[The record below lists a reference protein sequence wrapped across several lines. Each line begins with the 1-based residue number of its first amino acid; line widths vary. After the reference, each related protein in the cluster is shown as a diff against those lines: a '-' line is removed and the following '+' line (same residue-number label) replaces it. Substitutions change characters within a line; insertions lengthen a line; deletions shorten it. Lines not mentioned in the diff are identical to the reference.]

1 MKMTGDLDFLAKQP
15 AKPSSPMLSIYLN
28 VEPSTVGR
36 LNRNYDAELLR
47 RLQSIQEQLS
57 DEAERRNFRASAR
70 RVKQFLAEHKPTG
83 QGLILFC
90 NDRDRLFWWRDIKVP
105 VPSDVRW
112 NTGAHIRPLLE
123 LGDEFERYGIILT
136 DREEAHLFTVFMG
149 EIEQNL
155 EVISSTKIKR
165 FKTAGSDHMRSQTQ
179 FQRKT
184 ALHAIWHLKKVVK
197 LAKQQMSLN
206 SFDRLVLAGPS
217 EATRALHRLLPKRLS
232 ARVVATIPL
241 PIHSTPEEI
250 LEATLSVERAV
261 ERNAEVS
268 LVEDLIVSASKGVK
282 AVTGLAATLLAS
294 NNGEIWK
301 LVYAQDS
308 NVPGKCCKVC
318 DRLYGVDRFSCGHCN
333 VTLHPVEDVIE
344 IMIERLTKLG
354 RTIEQVRGEASETL
368 KQVEGIGAFLCL
380 QCSRP
385 RQAAAKRK
393 PISVRRILPPGS

>member
-15 AKPSSPMLSIYLN
+15 AEPHSQMLSIYLN
-28 VEPSTVGR
+28 LEPSPVGR
-36 LNRNYDAELLR
+36 LNRHYDGELLR

-57 DEAERRNFRASAR
+57 DEAERQHFRASAR
-70 RVKQFLAEHKPTG
+70 RVKQFLAAHKPTG

-112 NTGAHIRPLLE
+112 NAGPHIRPLLE

-149 EIEQNL
+149 EIEQHL
-155 EVISSTKIKR
+155 EIISSTKIKR

-184 ALHAIWHLKKVVK
+184 ALHALWHLKKVVK

-206 SFDRLVLAGPS
+206 AFDRIILAGPS
-217 EATRALHRLLPKRLS
+217 EATRALHRLLPKRLN
-232 ARVVATIPL
+232 ARVVASLPL

-301 LVYAQDS
+301 LVYAQ
-308 NVPGKCCKVC
+308 NANLPGKRCKVC
-318 DRLYGVDRFSCGHCN
+318 DRLYGIDRFSCGHCN
-333 VTLHPVEDVIE
+333 TTLHPVEDVIE
-344 IMIERLTKLG
+344 IMIERLIRAG
-354 RTIEQVRGEASETL
+354 RTLEQVRGEASQTL
-368 KQVEGIGAFLCL
+368 KQVEGIGAFLSL
-380 QCSRP
+380 QSRRS
-385 RQAAAKRK
+385 RQSKVK
-393 PISVRRILPPGS
+393 PEPIIVRRVATPGL

>member
-15 AKPSSPMLSIYLN
+15 ANPSSPMLSIYLN
-28 VEPSTVGR
+28 VEPSPVGR
-36 LNRNYDAELLR
+36 LNRNYDGELLK

-90 NDRDRLFWWRDIKVP
+90 NDRDHLFWWRDVKVP

-112 NTGAHIRPLLE
+112 NTGPHIRPLLE
-123 LGDEFERYGIILT
+123 LGDEFERYGVILT

-149 EIEQNL
+149 EIEQHL

-184 ALHAIWHLKKVVK
+184 ALHAHWHLKKVVK
-197 LAKQQMSLN
+197 LAKQQMSLS

-217 EATRALHRLLPKRLS
+217 EATRELHHLLPKRLS

-241 PIHSTPEEI
+241 PIHSTPEDI

-308 NVPGKCCKVC
+308 NVPGKRCSVC
-318 DRLYGVDRFSCGHCN
+318 DRLYGVDRFSCGHCKT
-333 VTLHPVEDVIE
+333 TLQPVEDVIE
-344 IMIERLTKLG
+344 IMIERLTKVG
-354 RTIEQVRGEASETL
+354 RSIEQVRGEASQTL

-380 QCSRP
+380 QNNRP
-385 RQAAAKRK
+385 RQAAAESE
-393 PISVRRILPPGS
+393 PIKARTASTPRS

>member
-1 MKMTGDLDFLAKQP
+1 MRMTGDLDFLSKQP
-15 AKPSSPMLSIYLN
+15 ANPPSQMLSIYLN
-28 VEPSTVGR
+28 VEPSPIGR
-36 LNRNYDAELLR
+36 LNRNYDGELLR

-90 NDRDRLFWWRDIKVP
+90 NDRDRLFWWCDIKVP

-112 NTGAHIRPLLE
+112 NTGPHIRPLLE
-123 LGDEFERYGIILT
+123 LGDEFERYGVILT
-136 DREEAHLFTVFMG
+136 DREEARLFTVFMG
-149 EIEQNL
+149 EIEKHL

-184 ALHAIWHLKKVVK
+184 ALHALWHLKKVVM

-241 PIHSTPEEI
+241 PVHSTPEEI
-250 LEATLSVERAV
+250 LEATLSVEREV
-261 ERNAEVS
+261 ERKAEVS

-308 NVPGKCCKVC
+308 NVPGKRCNVC
-318 DRLYGVDRFSCGHCN
+318 DRLYGVDRFSCGHCKT
-333 VTLHPVEDVIE
+333 TLHPVEDVIE

-354 RTIEQVRGEASETL
+354 RSIEQVRGEASQTL
-368 KQVEGIGAFLCL
+368 KQVEGIGAFLYL
-380 QCSRP
+380 QNNRP
-385 RQAAAKRK
+385 RQAAAKSE
-393 PISVRRILPPGS
+393 PIRARTASMPGS

>member
-1 MKMTGDLDFLAKQP
+1 MRMTGDLDFLSKQP
-15 AKPSSPMLSIYLN
+15 ANPPSQMLSIYLN
-28 VEPSTVGR
+28 VEPSPIGR
-36 LNRNYDAELLR
+36 LNRNYDGELLR

-90 NDRDRLFWWRDIKVP
+90 NDRDRLFWWCDIKVP

-112 NTGAHIRPLLE
+112 NTGPHIRPLLE
-123 LGDEFERYGIILT
+123 LGDEFERYGVILT

-149 EIEQNL
+149 EIEKHL

-184 ALHAIWHLKKVVK
+184 ALHALWHLKKVVM

-241 PIHSTPEEI
+241 PVHSTPEEI
-250 LEATLSVERAV
+250 LEATLSVEREV

-308 NVPGKCCKVC
+308 NVPGKRCNVC
-318 DRLYGVDRFSCGHCN
+318 DRLYGVDRFSCGHCKT
-333 VTLHPVEDVIE
+333 TLHPVEDVIE
-344 IMIERLTKLG
+344 IMIERLTKVG
-354 RTIEQVRGEASETL
+354 RSIEQVRGEASQTL
-368 KQVEGIGAFLCL
+368 KQVEGIGAFLYL
-380 QCSRP
+380 QNNRP
-385 RQAAAKRK
+385 RQAAAKSE
-393 PISVRRILPPGS
+393 PIKARTASTPRS

>member
-1 MKMTGDLDFLAKQP
+1 MRMTGDLDFLSKQP
-15 AKPSSPMLSIYLN
+15 ANPPSQMLSIYLN
-28 VEPSTVGR
+28 VEPSPIGR
-36 LNRNYDAELLR
+36 LNRNYDGELLR

-90 NDRDRLFWWRDIKVP
+90 SDRDRLFWWCDIKVP

-112 NTGAHIRPLLE
+112 NTGPHIRPLLE
-123 LGDEFERYGIILT
+123 LGDEFERYGVILT

-149 EIEQNL
+149 EIEKYL

-184 ALHAIWHLKKVVK
+184 ALHALWHLKKVVM

-241 PIHSTPEEI
+241 PVHSTPEEI
-250 LEATLSVERAV
+250 LEATLSVEREV
-261 ERNAEVS
+261 ERKAEVS

-308 NVPGKCCKVC
+308 NVPGKRCNVC
-318 DRLYGVDRFSCGHCN
+318 DRLYGVDRFSCGHCKT
-333 VTLHPVEDVIE
+333 TLHPVEDVIE

-354 RTIEQVRGEASETL
+354 RSIEQVRGEASQTL
-368 KQVEGIGAFLCL
+368 KQVEGIGAFLYL
-380 QCSRP
+380 QNNRP
-385 RQAAAKRK
+385 RQAAAKSE
-393 PISVRRILPPGS
+393 PIRARTASMPGS

>member
-15 AKPSSPMLSIYLN
+15 ADPPSPMLSIYLN
-28 VEPSTVGR
+28 VEPSPVGR
-36 LNRNYDAELLR
+36 LNRNYDGELLR
-47 RLQSIQEQLS
+47 RLHSIQEQLS
-57 DEAERRNFRASAR
+57 DEAERRTFKASAR
-70 RVKQFLAEHKPTG
+70 RVKHFLAAHKPTG
-83 QGLILFC
+83 LGLILFC

-112 NTGAHIRPLLE
+112 NTGPHLRPLLE

-136 DREEAHLFTVFMG
+136 DREEAHLFKVFMG
-149 EIEQNL
+149 EIEQHL

-184 ALHAIWHLKKVVK
+184 ALHALWHLKKVVK

-217 EATRALHRLLPKRLS
+217 EATRELHRLLPKRLG

-250 LEATLSVERAV
+250 LEATLSVEREV
-261 ERNAEVS
+261 ERKAEVS

-308 NVPGKCCKVC
+308 NVPGKRCKVC

-354 RTIEQVRGEASETL
+354 REIEQVRGEASQTL
-368 KQVEGIGAFLCL
+368 KQVDGIGAFLCL
-380 QCSRP
+380 QSSRP
-385 RQAAAKRK
+385 RQSKAKLE
-393 PISVRRILPPGS
+393 PLGARRASATGS